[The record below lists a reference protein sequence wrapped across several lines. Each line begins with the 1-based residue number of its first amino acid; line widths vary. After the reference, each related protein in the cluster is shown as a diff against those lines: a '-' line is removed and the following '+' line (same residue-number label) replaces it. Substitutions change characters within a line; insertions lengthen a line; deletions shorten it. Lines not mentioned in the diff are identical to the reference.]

1 MTGTHVATLRRAGWV
16 VALLTAVLST
26 LLATAVSA
34 SASTSSHETLAA
46 ETSAPAAAAPA
57 VSTFDFYNDHISHFH
72 ATLRFVNRNEFV
84 ITNVTLTHLACDHR
98 TAYADVF
105 DQNGQM
111 YAYRNSTDC
120 LNATRPPDRIF
131 TDGAGVRYVQI
142 RLRDCG
148 SGLFNGCSSSAWS
161 LRHYNPF

>member
-84 ITNVTLTHLACDHR
+84 ITNVTLTHLACTSMPTCTSPSASVYCAAFCSR
-98 TAYADVF
+98 
-105 DQNGQM
+105 
-111 YAYRNSTDC
+111 
-120 LNATRPPDRIF
+120 LDRIC
-131 TDGAGVRYVQI
+131 ARWS
-142 RLRDCG
+142 G
-148 SGLFNGCSSSAWS
+148 ST
-161 LRHYNPF
+161 